1 MNVGGSIYI
10 LKGNFSL
17 KLEKVLD
24 PPFKGRVQVFSVTQ
38 RLDSLLYEDTPANI
52 HFFQN
57 PTLAVATPT
66 AVSEPLP
73 QVLQTVYSSTIS
85 SVLKDLKRRS
95 LVL

>member
-1 MNVGGSIYI
+1 MEMRVE
-10 LKGNFSL
+10 L
-17 KLEKVLD
+17 
-24 PPFKGRVQVFSVTQ
+24 KGRVQVFSLTQ
-38 RLDSLLYEDTPANI
+38 RLDSLLYVDTPANI

-57 PTLAVATPT
+57 PTLADATPT

>member
-1 MNVGGSIYI
+1 MVD
-10 LKGNFSL
+10 
-17 KLEKVLD
+17 KLEFLALSL
-24 PPFKGRVQVFSVTQ
+24 KGRVQVFSLTQ
-38 RLDSLLYEDTPANI
+38 RLDSLLYVDTPANI